1 MSKFKKRRIRRI
13 RRIRRMILLGI
24 TFILST
30 IIIEK
35 LIKIQNINNEQINI
49 SKGETNF
56 ESKSINN
63 INNNIKSIILVNKT
77 FGLEKGYEPED
88 LVEIEV
94 KSNKEI
100 LLRREANKNLE
111 RMFEDAK
118 KEGINLLAVSGYR
131 SYEYQEDVYN
141 NEVYNNGKEYADKYV
156 AKPGYS
162 EHQTGLV
169 VDVLAVNYTKMDE
182 NFENTKECMWLHKNI
197 HKYGFILRYLKGKE
211 NITGYNYEPWHIR
224 YVGTEHSL
232 KIKEKDLTLEEY
244 LGKS

>member
-1 MSKFKKRRIRRI
+1 MAKLKKRKIKRK
-13 RRIRRMILLGI
+13 ILLLGM

-35 LIKIQNINNEQINI
+35 FIKIQNINDKKINMSNEEISFI
-49 SKGETNF
+49 SK
-56 ESKSINN
+56 SVDN
-63 INNNIKSIILVNKT
+63 INNNIKNTILVNKT
-77 FGLEKGYEPED
+77 FGLEKGYEPKD
-88 LVEIEV
+88 LVKIEV

-100 LLRREANKNLE
+100 LLRREASDNLK

-118 KEGINLLAVSGYR
+118 KDGINLLAVSGYR

-169 VDVLAVNYTKMDE
+169 VDVLAVNYTNMDE
-182 NFENTKECMWLHKNI
+182 NFENTKECIWLHKNI
-197 HKYGFILRYLKGKE
+197 YKYGFILRYLKGKE

-224 YVGTEHSL
+224 YVGNENSI
-232 KIKEKDLTLEEY
+232 KIKEKGLTLEEY
-244 LGKS
+244 LGKN